1 MVTSVMSIHDDIRV
15 ESTVYTKL
23 ISVCFTVNSCYY
35 RCTRS
40 CTMPHRG
47 LIVATA
53 VIHVSLNKQFCSVF
67 TEEAADGLPQMSNNQ
82 YPGIGSLIITIKG
95 VEKMLLNLNANKA
108 ADPDELHGKLLKNT
122 AKESA
127 PLLQAIF
134 QCSIESGEIPEAW
147 KKATISPVYKKSDRS
162 DPANYRPVSL
172 TCISCKILEHI
183 INRHIRDH
191 LDKHNILADAQHGF
205 RKRRSCETQLLLR
218 TQKVVVE
225 GASSDPS
232 PVKSGVPQGSV
243 LGPLLFLL
251 FINDLAEHTSSTV
264 RLFADDC
271 VMYKSV
277 KTILSIQDCE
287 VLQNDLDQLHQW
299 EKRWQLRFNARK
311 CNIMRATHAKKK
323 KLLYEYKLG
332 GEALLP
338 TNSTAY
344 LRVELSSDLKWNT
357 HVRKT
362 ASKANQTLGVL
373 RRNLKNCPREIK
385 NMAYK
390 SILRPKMEYA
400 APIWDPY
407 TKDNIQLLEAV
418 QRRAARFVCNK
429 YSRHESVTSMLQDLD
444 WPLLEQRRAESRL
457 SPYHLSVECY
467 GPRPAGDDMPQF
479 KSQIKSVDL
488 CHGST
493 QY

>member
-1 MVTSVMSIHDDIRV
+1 MDNV
-15 ESTVYTKL
+15 
-23 ISVCFTVNSCYY
+23 
-35 RCTRS
+35 
-40 CTMPHRG
+40 
-47 LIVATA
+47 
-53 VIHVSLNKQFCSVF
+53 
-67 TEEAADGLPQMSNNQ
+67 
-82 YPGIGSLIITIKG
+82 
-95 VEKMLLNLNANKA
+95 
-108 ADPDELHGKLLKNT
+108 
-122 AKESA
+122 
-127 PLLQAIF
+127 
-134 QCSIESGEIPEAW
+134 
-147 KKATISPVYKKSDRS
+147 
-162 DPANYRPVSL
+162 
-172 TCISCKILEHI
+172 ILE
-183 INRHIRDH
+183 
-191 LDKHNILADAQHGF
+191 G
-205 RKRRSCETQLLLR
+205 R

-277 KTILSIQDCE
+277 KTIQDCK

-323 KLLYEYKLG
+323 QLLYEYKLG
-332 GEALLP
+332 REALLP

-344 LRVELSSDLKWNT
+344 LGVELSSDLKWNT

-400 APIWDPY
+400 APILDPY

-418 QRRAARFVCNK
+418 QRRATRFVCNK

-444 WPLLEQRRAESRL
+444 WPLMEQRRAESRL
-457 SPYHLSVECY
+457 TLFHRIVHKEVDINEHALMERNPRASRKVSSLD
-467 GPRPAGDDMPQF
+467 GPRLLRTVSSTPSFHIPSLSGMLYLQGMICHSSNP
-479 KSQIKSVDL
+479 KSSLLTCVMAV
-488 CHGST
+488 HST
-493 QY
+493 NHALTAVIMILKDRNSLHIN